1 MKRILDNFPRL
12 KNFYEIGPVQ
22 KAELEQF
29 LADFLSLGSAIT
41 CDHKLVKA
49 GDPVWVVSSTGSPQ
63 QTTVQE
69 LRHITS
75 YELFGP
81 VPVSSSFSSKQAA
94 LQYIKD
100 AHES

>member
-1 MKRILDNFPRL
+1 MKRIIDNFPRL

-49 GDPVWVVSSTGSPQ
+49 GDPVWVISSTGMPQ
-63 QTTVQE
+63 QTTVQPLE
-69 LRHITS
+69 HTTS
-75 YELFGP
+75 YELFGLIP
-81 VPVSSSFSSKQAA
+81 VKHSFSSKQAA

-100 AHES
+100 R